1 MLLART
7 CASGSSTSS
16 CSTLLN
22 SCPSTLRSRTRFP
35 SRSLVFTLLCF
46 NLLYFSALLRRQGL
60 VSPPGRQLPLLK
72 ALLADSPLVKA
83 LLAHTLHP
91 KECRWYA
98 SALLLLFYCFSALP
112 YCSALLLLL
121 FLPQTTRFIEKSVA
135 GTVEILVK
143 WQPAIVAG
151 APALCPSLP
160 LSSPRS
166 PAEVCLCTKA

>member
-60 VSPPGRQLPLLK
+60 VSPPGRQLSLIK
-72 ALLADSPLVKA
+72 ALLTDSPLVKA

-98 SALLLLFYCFSALP
+98 SALLLLFYC
-112 YCSALLLLL
+112 SALLLC
-121 FLPQTTRFIEKSVA
+121 FTASAFFTTPTRFIEKSVA